1 MRTCGTC
8 ARSGRGTVPA
18 TYRRH
23 THAGLYS
30 NDLCDSCCGHWLIN
44 ALDDNNLMPSTV
56 ELLKPET

>member
-1 MRTCGTC
+1 
-8 ARSGRGTVPA
+8 VPA